1 MQPIHRMKLHKV
13 MIQSLS
19 FSKDER
25 YLASLGGQDDNQLVT
40 WDVSAFLSR
49 DSPPLIGL
57 QVAVSEI
64 NYFSC
69 A

>member
-13 MIQSLS
+13 MIQSLA

-40 WDVSAFLSR
+40 WDVS
-49 DSPPLIGL
+49 SPLRAAWLAPSPMKLISS
-57 QVAVSEI
+57 A
-64 NYFSC
+64 
-69 A
+69 